1 VHVNKVSAVFTL
13 SHVAK
18 MLGEDEDWLFD
29 IAGEMDTE
37 DGQLWVYG
45 IGEHGVMAFTG
56 DGIENLKDLIQM
68 HKDDPSIL
76 ERQQKARDPFKP
88 SSNESSIDS

>member
-13 SHVAK
+13 NYVAE
-18 MLGEDEDWLFD
+18 MLGEDEEWLFD
-29 IAGEMDTE
+29 VAGDMDTE

-45 IGEHGVMAFTG
+45 VGEHGVMAFTE
-56 DGIENLKDLIQM
+56 DGIENLKDLIQI

-76 ERQQKARDPFKP
+76 AEQRRALEALRKP
-88 SSNESSIDS
+88 THDD

>member
-1 VHVNKVSAVFTL
+1 MPVNKVSAVFTI
-13 SHVAK
+13 SHVAE

-29 IAGEMDTE
+29 VANEMDAE

-45 IGEHGVMAFTG
+45 VGEHGVMAFTR
-56 DGIENLKDLIQM
+56 DGIENLKDLIRM

-76 ERQQKARDPFKP
+76 ERYRQALAAFKP
-88 SSNESSIDS
+88 PSNESSTES